1 MLKQSDECKNIV
13 QGKLAL
19 KYQGRPIDAILAVA
33 KAHIEGTVIKFKQIL
48 IEFKDELSED
58 PIIQAHID
66 SLYDDLLEAN
76 LLKIVESYS
85 CVQISR
91 IAELIELD
99 ATQVEKKLS
108 QMILDETLSGVLSQG
123 EGVLKLYQKDQRDET
138 FALVL
143 DFIEEMG
150 GVVDSL
156 YKKGS
161 SL

>member
-1 MLKQSDECKNIV
+1 MDEKNSKNDKDFISTKKDCKPPPP
-13 QGKLAL
+13 
-19 KYQGRPIDAILAVA
+19 R
-33 KAHIEGTVIKFKQIL
+33 FKEIL
-48 IEFKDELSED
+48 ISFKDELAED

-66 SLYDDLLEAN
+66 DLYDDLLEAN
-76 LLKIVESYS
+76 LLKVVQSYS
-85 CVQISR
+85 CVQINR

-99 ATQVEKKLS
+99 SNTVEKKLS

-123 EGVLKLYQKDQRDET
+123 DGVLKLYEKDHRDET

-156 YKKGS
+156 YQKGS
-161 SL
+161 TL